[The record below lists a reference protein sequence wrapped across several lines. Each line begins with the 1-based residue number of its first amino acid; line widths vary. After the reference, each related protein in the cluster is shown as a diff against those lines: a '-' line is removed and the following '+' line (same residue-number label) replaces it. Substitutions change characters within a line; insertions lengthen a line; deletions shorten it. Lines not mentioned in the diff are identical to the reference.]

1 MKLVIPFAAIGLAG
15 MVAAW
20 PLLQSHIEGDQRGDS
35 SISLGEAEKL
45 RMVEARFTG
54 TERSALPY
62 SLSANLATQESPGA
76 DVILL
81 NRPQA
86 DIFLE
91 DGTWLALAANNGRYS
106 QNDQILELSGS
117 VNLFHDSGYEIHS
130 EGARLHLA
138 DGTAETNTPVTGQ
151 GPFGKLEAQGFLI
164 LDKGRTIRFTGA
176 TKLVIYPDA
185 AAPGSRKRRAE
196 EAGR

>member
-20 PLLQSHIEGDQRGDS
+20 PLLQSRIEGYQLGDS

-54 TERSALPY
+54 SERSALPY

-91 DGTWLALAANNGRYS
+91 DGTWLALAAKNGRYS

-130 EGARLHLA
+130 EDARLHLA

-164 LDKGRTIRFTGA
+164 LDKGRTIRFTGE

-185 AAPGSRKRRAE
+185 AAPVSRKRRAE